1 MKNKKN
7 SNKSFGVLFFIVFLI
22 VGLYPY
28 FQNENI
34 RTWSIILSI
43 IFLILGIFNSK
54 FLSPL
59 KSAWLK
65 LGEMLGKF
73 IAPIVMLLVYFVF
86 ITPIGLI
93 LKIFNKDVINYKI
106 KKNLKSYWIKRDFKI
121 FFNKQF

>member
-28 FQNENI
+28 LQNENL
-34 RTWSIILSI
+34 RVWSIILSI

-93 LKIFNKDVINYKI
+93 LKIFKKDIINLKI